1 MQSSQQDTGP
11 TGRNRL
17 PPGQSATDKW
27 PVLTHGEAPRIDLE
41 GWRRI
46 FGRVARERI
55 LTWEEF
61 RVLPR
66 VERMSDIHCV
76 TRWSRFDN
84 LWEGVPARE
93 LVRLA
98 EPLPSV
104 RFVMVH
110 ATGDYAANLPLE
122 ALREDDVLFADRHDR
137 RPLEAEHGGPLR
149 LVVPRLYFWKS
160 AKWANGLEFLD
171 REKPGLWERNG
182 YHMHGDPWT
191 EERHSGW

>member
-1 MQSSQQDTGP
+1 MEPIRQS
-11 TGRNRL
+11 
-17 PPGQSATDKW
+17 
-27 PVLTHGEAPRIDLE
+27 
-41 GWRRI
+41 
-46 FGRVARERI
+46 
-55 LTWEEF
+55 
-61 RVLPR
+61 
-66 VERMSDIHCV
+66 
-76 TRWSRFDN
+76 
-84 LWEGVPARE
+84 WEGVPARE

-110 ATGDYAANLPLE
+110 ATGDYAASLPLE
-122 ALREDDVLFADRHDR
+122 ALREDDVLFAYRHDR

-160 AKWANGLEFLD
+160 AKRANGLEFLD